1 MDWNDIQSFILQS
14 GLGAETALFTGV
26 VLIVLC
32 YLVFQAQSFGLSIW
46 ICLFSLAAA
55 FYLSEYCPVEGGF
68 QNLQFQ
74 FFTPLLKRFF
84 LVSGAVGFFSY
95 LEWRSGRNEAP
106 RPEIF
111 ILLLLSLIGLMLMVS
126 AQSLWL
132 MFLAAEVFS
141 LSSYALARP
150 SGNDETA
157 VLSVVRYF
165 GTGALASVLAIF
177 GLTWLLGFEINGL
190 EIYSFE
196 GSLFQGIRVSGYLL
210 FSGFLL
216 FKSGSFPFHFWVPQ
230 LYEKAPTPW
239 IGYISAAPKVAAAFC
254 ILGLTKMFSLP
265 VSLPLFVLCISG
277 LLIGNLAA
285 FQSEKL
291 KNLFGYSAV
300 AQAAFLL
307 VPSVF
312 CQRMPNT
319 ENQLLIYSIAY
330 GIVNQGAFCAIQY
343 FENHLHDDLK
353 IKDLAGHFS
362 VQPLPAL
369 AFIVLIVSLIG
380 LPPTIG
386 FSAKLLLF
394 STLIPLGGDWS
405 GTISYIL
412 FAALIA
418 SAVLSLGYF
427 FRIPYQM
434 IFKQKTLEDIPLRNS
449 AYSFFWLI
457 VAGIFA
463 MLAFFAPKVFF
474 PVFS

>member
-1 MDWNDIQSFILQS
+1 MDWYDFHEFILKS
-14 GLGAETALFTGV
+14 GLGAETALFSGI
-26 VLIVLC
+26 VLIVFC
-32 YLVFQAQSFGLSIW
+32 YLVLPGQSFGLSIW

-55 FYLSEYCPVEGGF
+55 FYLSEYCPVDGSF
-68 QNLQFQ
+68 QSLHFQ
-74 FFTPLLKRFF
+74 YYTPILKRFF
-84 LVSGAVGFFSY
+84 LISGAVGFFGY
-95 LEWRSGRNEAP
+95 LEWRSGRNEAA

-111 ILLLLSLIGLMLMVS
+111 ILLLLSLMGLMVMVS

-150 SGNDETA
+150 SGRDEESI
-157 VLSVVRYF
+157 LSVVRYF
-165 GTGALASVLAIF
+165 GTGALASALAIF
-177 GLTWLLGFEINGL
+177 GLSWLLGFEFSGL
-190 EIYSFE
+190 ETFSFE
-196 GSLFQGIRVSGYLL
+196 GAVFQGLRIAGYML
-210 FSGFLL
+210 FAGFLL

-239 IGYISAAPKVAAAFC
+239 IGYISAAPKIAAAFC

-319 ENQLLIYSIAY
+319 ENQLLIYAIAY

-343 FENHLHDDLK
+343 FENHLQDELK

-362 VQPLPAL
+362 VQPLPVL

-386 FSAKLLLF
+386 FSSKLLLF
-394 STLIPLGGDWS
+394 STLLPLVGDWS

-418 SAVLSLGYF
+418 SSVLSLGYF
-427 FRIPYQM
+427 YRIPYQL
-434 IFKQKTLEDIPLRNS
+434 IFKPKTLEDIPLRGS

-463 MLAFFAPKVFF
+463 VVAFFAPKFFF